1 MHCRCLVSETQED
14 AAAWHQWAANQ
25 KADWSSDRGAQGCR
39 EIRITSIMTQAVHG
53 WFQRSDDAPVHST
66 VWPTVCIFFG
76 SVCCIE
82 EMDDHTGTYSG
93 GPLKGQKYHPALA
106 SEWRQLRTS
115 GQLEGIDE
123 DILLW
128 QQPNAWCTA
137 ELTCRLYNRFH
148 GWAENRNLVI
158 VQDMAAQQWCP
169 QAKEYAH
176 EIGLFSWA

>member
-1 MHCRCLVSETQED
+1 MVLFGRRF
-14 AAAWHQWAANQ
+14 A
-25 KADWSSDRGAQGCR
+25 
-39 EIRITSIMTQAVHG
+39 
-53 WFQRSDDAPVHST
+53 
-66 VWPTVCIFFG
+66 FFCG
-76 SVCCIE
+76 SVCCLE

-123 DILLW
+123 DILVW

-148 GWAENRNLVI
+148 GWAENRNVVI

-169 QAKEYAH
+169 QAKECAKALGQPLLPVARGMTMPLQLTDA
-176 EIGLFSWA
+176 EFAQQGKASEKQVKAMPNREKR